1 MDDEKRL
8 AICLL
13 ILRVSVFFEGLV
25 WAINKIVRPD
35 QALKMFSTFYH
46 IYALP
51 MSTYYIVGIV
61 QVVVLLAFLIGFK
74 KTISY
79 ALIALLQLAAALAPY
94 NQYMHPFSG
103 PNILF
108 FAAWPTFAA
117 CLTLFIMREFDVML
131 VWSNKKEEH

>member
-13 ILRVSVFFEGLV
+13 ILRVSVFFEGLL
-25 WAINKIVRPD
+25 WALSKIFRPD
-35 QALKMFSTFYH
+35 QALKMFSAFYH
-46 IYALP
+46 INALP
-51 MSTYYIVGIV
+51 MSAYYVVGLI

-74 KTISY
+74 KTMSY
-79 ALIALLQLAAALAPY
+79 SLVALLQLVAALAPY
-94 NQYMHPFSG
+94 NQYLQPFSG

-117 CLTLFIMREFDVML
+117 CLTLFMMREFDVL
-131 VWSNKKEEH
+131 LIWKKKKQGR